1 MGALQDNLKRLK
13 ARLNDA
19 ERAAGRAV
27 GSVQLL
33 PVTKT
38 ADPALTLEFARAG
51 ELELAENRVP
61 FLEQKAAELAAAG
74 VQVRWHFIGHLQRNK
89 ARRVLQ
95 LAEVIHSVDS
105 LRLIETL
112 ARIAE
117 EEKLRPRIFLEVL
130 MSSEKEKSGFDPADL
145 KPAIEAVVAA
155 QCFDLEGIMVMGPRN
170 PDGTQQ
176 VFQRANILAQRLSEA
191 FPDAFSKDH
200 CQLSMGMSGDLEL
213 AVAAGSHVVRV
224 GSALFEGLESLGS
237 SALKDPKNASEGA
250 A

>member
-19 ERAAGRAV
+19 ERAAGRPV

-38 ADPALTLEFARAG
+38 ADPTLTLELARTG
-51 ELELAENRVP
+51 ELDLAENRVSL
-61 FLEQKAAELAAAG
+61 LEQKATELSAAG

-89 ARRVLQ
+89 ARRVLK

-130 MSSEKEKSGFDPADL
+130 LSGEKEKSGFSPANVNS
-145 KPAIEAVVAA
+145 AVEAVIAA
-155 QCFDLEGIMVMGPRN
+155 KCFDLEGIMVMGPRES
-170 PDGTQQ
+170 DGTQQ
-176 VFQRANILAQRLSEA
+176 VFQRASTLAQGLFDA
-191 FPDAFSKDH
+191 FPDAFSKGH

-213 AVAAGSHVVRV
+213 AVAEGSHVVRV
-224 GSALFEGLESLGS
+224 GSALFKGLASAGS
-237 SALKDPKNASEGA
+237 SGLKDPNNASEGA

>member
-1 MGALQDNLKRLK
+1 MRLK

-130 MSSEKEKSGFDPADL
+130 MSSEKEKSGFDPARSQTR
-145 KPAIEAVVAA
+145 P
-155 QCFDLEGIMVMGPRN
+155 
-170 PDGTQQ
+170 
-176 VFQRANILAQRLSEA
+176 
-191 FPDAFSKDH
+191 SK
-200 CQLSMGMSGDLEL
+200 QLS
-213 AVAAGSHVVRV
+213 RP
-224 GSALFEGLESLGS
+224 SALTWKELW
-237 SALKDPKNASEGA
+237 
-250 A
+250 